1 MDEGLKGSTAKL
13 IVAAACVEPVEPAL
27 VPLLTGSFLNG
38 EVIGVC
44 DVQHA
49 TKTEFLPFLALPRT
63 LAGKRIAL
71 VVLDDE

>member
-1 MDEGLKGSTAKL
+1 MDEELKGSTAKL
-13 IVAAACVEPVEPAL
+13 IVAGAGADHAEPAL
-27 VPLLTGSFLNG
+27 VPLLIGSFLNG

-49 TKTEFLPFLALPRT
+49 TQTEFLPFLALPRA